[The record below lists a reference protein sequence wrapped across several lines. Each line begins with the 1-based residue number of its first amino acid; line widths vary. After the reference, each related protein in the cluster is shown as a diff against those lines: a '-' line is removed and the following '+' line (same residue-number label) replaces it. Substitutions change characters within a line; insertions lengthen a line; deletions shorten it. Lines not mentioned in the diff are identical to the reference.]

1 MITMLKKIL
10 SRESCAK
17 CRVCCGFDRDDVWE
31 IPVVTAHTAEII
43 KQKVAD
49 CPELEAYED
58 GYRFV
63 MHFDDEGMA
72 YCPMLTE
79 NGCLLGDDKPFDCRV
94 WPFRINRISDELLG
108 ITVSPVCDTVSALSI
123 SKLTSFINEKDDEGF
138 SLADRMVN
146 YAKEH
151 PYIIKPYVEDYPIIK
166 LIRL

>member
-1 MITMLKKIL
+1 MIKMLKKIL

-17 CRVCCGFDRDDVWE
+17 CRICCGFDRDDVWE
-31 IPVVTAHTAEII
+31 IPVVTAQTAEII
-43 KQKVAD
+43 RQKVTD

-108 ITVSPVCDTVSALSI
+108 ITVSPVCDTVSALSVA
-123 SKLTSFINEKDDEGF
+123 KLTSFINEKDDEGF

-151 PYIIKPYVEDYPIIK
+151 PYTIKPYIEDYPIIK

>member
-1 MITMLKKIL
+1 
-10 SRESCAK
+10 
-17 CRVCCGFDRDDVWE
+17 
-31 IPVVTAHTAEII
+31 
-43 KQKVAD
+43 
-49 CPELEAYED
+49 
-58 GYRFV
+58 
-63 MHFDDEGMA
+63 
-72 YCPMLTE
+72 MLTE